1 MRHMQTRDKMNR
13 TSGVWLFV
21 AAFALAAVSPVGFPQ
36 AYPTKPVHI
45 VVPYAPGGAIDL
57 TARLYQQRLSIALG
71 QPVVVDNRP
80 GAAGKVGAE
89 VVSRAEPDG
98 YTVLYTVGGEL
109 TIWQSKPGTPDSIKN
124 LTPITSAVASVG
136 CIAARAD
143 LPVNSMA
150 ELIEYV
156 KRNPGKLTYGS
167 SGIGSFQHLMGERL
181 KQHGI
186 DLVHVPFKGL
196 GPVMAA
202 IVAGQIDLAITNLS
216 TGLPPSRQGRIKI
229 LALTQSNRFEA
240 TPDIPTVS
248 ESLPGFDMP
257 VPWYGFFGPPNLP
270 QPIVARLGSEIAKVL
285 EAPEVK
291 SKLTS
296 ASLTAIIATPEQF
309 SALVRKTGDTFQKII
324 KAANI
329 QLD

>member
-1 MRHMQTRDKMNR
+1 MRHLHAIYKMNR
-13 TSGVWLFV
+13 TSGVWLIAATV
-21 AAFALAAVSPVGFPQ
+21 ALVVVSPACISQV
-36 AYPTKPVHI
+36 YPTRPVHI
-45 VVPYAPGGAIDL
+45 VVPYVPGGAIDM
-57 TARLYQQRLSIALG
+57 TARLFQQRLSSALG
-71 QPVVVDNRP
+71 QPVIVDNRP

-89 VVSRAEPDG
+89 ALSRAEPDG

-109 TIWQSKPGTPDSIKN
+109 TILQSKAGTPDSIKN

-143 LPVNSMA
+143 LPVNSIA

-167 SGIGSFQHLMGERL
+167 SGIGSFQHLLGERL
-181 KQHGI
+181 KQQGI

-196 GPVMAA
+196 GPVMVA

-248 ESLPGFDMP
+248 ESMPGFDMP

-270 QPIVARLGSEIAKVL
+270 QPIVARLASEIAKVL

-291 SKLTS
+291 SNLTS
-296 ASLTAIIATPEQF
+296 ASLTAIITTPGQF
-309 SALVRKTGDTFQKII
+309 SALVQKTGDSFQKII